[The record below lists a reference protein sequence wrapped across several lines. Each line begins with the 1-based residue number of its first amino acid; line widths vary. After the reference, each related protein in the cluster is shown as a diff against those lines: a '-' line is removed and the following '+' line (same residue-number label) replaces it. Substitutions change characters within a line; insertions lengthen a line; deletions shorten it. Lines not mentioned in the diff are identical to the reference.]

1 MGAPPILSTEERRAA
16 LRAAVAA
23 RKLRAAFKEEIKSG
37 SKSWK
42 DAFSASDDSI
52 KKMRVRELIESLPG
66 YGEVRAKNI
75 LEKAGISPTRRVGGV
90 GRSQYEKLLEL
101 LKGDK

>member
-1 MGAPPILSTEERRAA
+1 MGAPPKLSAQERRDA

-23 RKLRAAFKEEIKSG
+23 RRTRAAFKEEIKVG
-37 SKSWK
+37 KKSWK
-42 DAFSASDDSI
+42 DAFSAQDESI

-66 YGEVRAKNI
+66 VGEVRAKNI

-90 GRSQYEKLLEL
+90 GRSQYEKLLEIM
-101 LKGDK
+101 KVN